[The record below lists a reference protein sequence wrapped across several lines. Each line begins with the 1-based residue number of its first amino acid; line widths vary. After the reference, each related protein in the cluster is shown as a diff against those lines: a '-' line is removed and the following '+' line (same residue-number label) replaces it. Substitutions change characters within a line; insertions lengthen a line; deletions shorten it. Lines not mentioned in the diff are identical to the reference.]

1 MKHCRNKKLK
11 LNREEIE
18 QLNVNKKK
26 VFINLNYKRS
36 IDINIKSTGE
46 RNHSKN
52 IGFMLRQCKR
62 IETIHQEKRRL
73 ILLMILFHFIN

>member
-18 QLNVNKKK
+18 QLNVSKMK

-36 IDINIKSTGE
+36 IDINIK
-46 RNHSKN
+46 
-52 IGFMLRQCKR
+52 
-62 IETIHQEKRRL
+62 
-73 ILLMILFHFIN
+73 